1 MGRLEKIAILF
12 LLLIALVSN
21 CESNEILD
29 RIEAIE
35 KTNKKL
41 VEENKSKSSRIN
53 LLEEQN
59 VQMSTTLNAMS
70 VAMNAVLIQLNET
83 KKDISNTEENVLAM
97 AKNLVENEIREIN
110 NQVIT
115 QKEYDSL
122 VNPPE
127 SCGELSL
134 YGVSDSRKLLIDPD
148 GKGVENDPIEVS
160 YTYLNW

>member
-83 KKDISNTEENVLAM
+83 KKYIPV
-97 AKNLVENEIREIN
+97 
-110 NQVIT
+110 
-115 QKEYDSL
+115 
-122 VNPPE
+122 
-127 SCGELSL
+127 
-134 YGVSDSRKLLIDPD
+134 
-148 GKGVENDPIEVS
+148 
-160 YTYLNW
+160 

>member
-1 MGRLEKIAILF
+1 MCCFLIEGNTMGRLEKIAILF

-83 KKDISNTEENVLAM
+83 KKYIPV
-97 AKNLVENEIREIN
+97 
-110 NQVIT
+110 
-115 QKEYDSL
+115 
-122 VNPPE
+122 
-127 SCGELSL
+127 
-134 YGVSDSRKLLIDPD
+134 
-148 GKGVENDPIEVS
+148 
-160 YTYLNW
+160 

>member
-1 MGRLEKIAILF
+1 
-12 LLLIALVSN
+12 
-21 CESNEILD
+21 
-29 RIEAIE
+29 
-35 KTNKKL
+35 
-41 VEENKSKSSRIN
+41 
-53 LLEEQN
+53 
-59 VQMSTTLNAMS
+59 
-70 VAMNAVLIQLNET
+70 MNAVLIQLNET

-110 NQVIT
+110 NQVMT

-148 GKGVENDPIEVS
+148 GKGVENGPIEVS
-160 YTYLNW
+160 

>member
-1 MGRLEKIAILF
+1 MGRLEKIALLF
-12 LLLIALVSN
+12 LLIIALVSN
-21 CESNEILD
+21 CESNEVLD

-35 KTNKKL
+35 KINKEL
-41 VEENKSKSSRIN
+41 VEENKSKSSRIS

-59 VQMSTTLNAMS
+59 VHISTTL
-70 VAMNAVLIQLNET
+70 NAVLIQLNET

-97 AKNLVENEIREIN
+97 AKSLVENEIREIN
-110 NQVIT
+110 NQVMT

-134 YGVSDSRKLLIDPD
+134 YGVSDSKKLLIDPD

-160 YTYLNW
+160 YIRDFL